1 MAVDRLSVALD
12 PELGAA
18 IREAAAA
25 ERTSVSAWLAE
36 AATDRL
42 RNRLLGM
49 ALDAWESENGAITEE
64 EIAAARREVAE
75 ALAEARREAADA
87 QAEARQA

>member
-25 ERTSVSAWLAE
+25 RQTSVSAWLAS
-36 AATDRL
+36 AAEHHL
-42 RNRLLGM
+42 RNQRLGE
-49 ALDAWESENGAITEE
+49 ALDAWEAENGPVTEE
-64 EIAAARREVAE
+64 ELEAARREDAE
-75 ALAEARREAADA
+75 ALAEARREAAAASAD
-87 QAEARQA
+87 RPRG